1 MKKSLDFFK
10 KLTYIIYMMNDMM
23 PTIAEALTAA
33 IEAQLEFERE
43 GRERESVERWECH
56 EANDGPLFTPGEW
69 SDHCEDYE
77 HWLTYGI
84 SPMAE
89 MTGWNPHV

>member
-1 MKKSLDFFK
+1 MKNFQKPLDFFK

-33 IEAQLEFERE
+33 IEAQLDFERE
-43 GRERESVERWECH
+43 ERERENAERWESH
-56 EANDGPLFTPGEW
+56 EANDGPLFTPREW
-69 SDHCEDYE
+69 SEHCADYE
-77 HWLTYGI
+77 HWLTYGV

-89 MTGWNPHV
+89 MTQ